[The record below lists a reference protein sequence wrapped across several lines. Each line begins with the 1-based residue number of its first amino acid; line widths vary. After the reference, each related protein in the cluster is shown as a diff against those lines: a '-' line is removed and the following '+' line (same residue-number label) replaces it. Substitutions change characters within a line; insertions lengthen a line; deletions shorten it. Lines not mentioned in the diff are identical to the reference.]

1 MQLAKVTISEGV
13 HAAAGQ
19 RADKPN
25 LAIVAPIVEAAAR
38 VLKQM
43 CGQTVTKGTIHRI
56 RSSQPSAEVSAL
68 IAVTGGIAG
77 IVIYSMTRETAMG
90 IASEMMGERVTELDS
105 IAQSA
110 IAELANIITGQAGIS
125 LQKAGIPNDM
135 SPPMLLIGGG
145 AQFATFNLTR
155 LVVPL
160 VLSTGEFNIDMGI
173 KET

>member
-19 RADKPN
+19 KADRPK

-38 VLKQM
+38 VLMQM
-43 CGQTVTKGTIHRI
+43 CGQTVTKGTVHRI

-77 IVIYSMTRETAMG
+77 LVIYSMSYQTALG
-90 IASEMMGERVTELDS
+90 IASEMMGEPVSELDL

-135 SPPMLLIGGG
+135 SPPLLLVGGG

-160 VLSTGEFNIDMGI
+160 ILSAGEFSIDMGI